1 MEALIGAVAVDS
13 GWNWDVMSDVTN
25 RLLEIQLDYPDRYL
39 KKAIMRFSMPVR
51 RDIRMGPGKQQNRRQ
66 EGGGV

>member
-51 RDIRMGPGKQQNRRQ
+51 RDIRMGPG
-66 EGGGV
+66 